1 MDPSRYA
8 DLFRTESREQLSAL
22 NRALLAIEQG
32 DDPAEPVAAIFRGV
46 HTIKGMSA
54 TMGYTAVAE
63 FSHELESLLA
73 KVRDGEQSVSADL
86 MDALFA
92 AADALEDGNEQARE
106 GTALTPAMQ

>member
-8 DLFRTESREQLSAL
+8 ELFRTESREQLSAV

-54 TMGYTAVAE
+54 TMGYSAVAE

-73 KVRDGEQSVSADL
+73 KVRDGDQTISADL
-86 MDALFA
+86 MDALLA
-92 AADALEDGNEQARE
+92 AAEAREDGV
-106 GTALTPAMQ
+106 